1 MDCDG
6 YQRIRDAG
14 LSAIYASNT
23 VEVATGIWTVLHKP
37 SGHCH
42 RLKLAQGAKRRHF
55 LRQEAVWLR
64 ALEGR
69 GIARV
74 HKLHEQE
81 HQTLLI
87 TDFLKG
93 ITLAQCLRE
102 AAAGG
107 SHSVSGAKPLFDLI
121 TRCHQQGI
129 VHCDIKPNNILVDEQ
144 EIHLIDFA
152 NAGRVSEPLSDR
164 PYRGYSPTYSLP
176 SLQRGFGNTTTLI
189 DWFGFLVVLRL
200 ISGERP
206 PLIDWRVE
214 CSVRAAFEE
223 IIDRSD
229 LPETDKAFLHGIV
242 DQLVSQREVQLS
254 AVHALTTGS

>member
-1 MDCDG
+1 VEGDG
-6 YQRIRDAG
+6 NQLIRDAG
-14 LSAIYASNT
+14 LSAIYTSNT
-23 VEVATGIWTVLHKP
+23 VEVATGIWTVLHEP
-37 SGHCH
+37 SGHLH
-42 RLKLAQGAKRRHF
+42 RFKLAQGAKHRHF
-55 LRQEAVWLR
+55 LQQEAVWLR

-74 HKLHEQE
+74 HRLHEQK

-93 ITLAQCLRE
+93 ITLAQCLRD
-102 AAAGG
+102 AAAGR
-107 SHSVSGAKPLFDLI
+107 SHTVSGVKPLFDLI

-152 NAGRVSEPLSDR
+152 NAGRVGEPLSDR

-176 SLQRGFGNTTTLI
+176 SLQHGIGNTATLI

-206 PLIDWRVE
+206 PLIDWQAE
-214 CSVRAAFEE
+214 YSVRAAFEE
-223 IIDRSD
+223 TIDRSE
-229 LPETDKAFLHGIV
+229 LPETDKAFLHAVV
-242 DQLVSQREVQLS
+242 DQLISQQEVQLS
-254 AVHALTTGS
+254 AVQAMTTGS